1 VSIDD
6 GAVIHS
12 FTHIV
17 HSRIGKNALVGP
29 YARLRPGTS
38 LGEGAKIGNFVE
50 AKAATLEAGVK
61 VNHLSYVGD
70 AHIGAFSNL
79 GAGTITC
86 NYDGFS
92 KHKTT
97 IGKGAFIGTNTSLV
111 APVNVGDGAYIGSG
125 SVITKDVPADAL
137 AVERGQQ
144 TNREGGALRFREIKT
159 RGKKPKHD

>member
-1 VSIDD
+1 
-6 GAVIHS
+6 
-12 FTHIV
+12 
-17 HSRIGKNALVGP
+17 
-29 YARLRPGTS
+29 
-38 LGEGAKIGNFVE
+38 
-50 AKAATLEAGVK
+50 
-61 VNHLSYVGD
+61 LSNV
-70 AHIGAFSNL
+70 

-97 IGKGAFIGTNTSLV
+97 IGKGVFVGTNTSLV

-144 TNREGGALRFREIKT
+144 TNREGGALRFREAKT